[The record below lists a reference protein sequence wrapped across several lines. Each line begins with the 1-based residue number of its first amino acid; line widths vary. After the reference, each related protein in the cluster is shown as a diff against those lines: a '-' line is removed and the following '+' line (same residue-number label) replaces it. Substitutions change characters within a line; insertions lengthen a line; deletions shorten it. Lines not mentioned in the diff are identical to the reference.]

1 MVVIFILSVL
11 TKGSFN
17 MNSNPPV
24 DVGYVNNSFPYNS
37 AGSFIN
43 FFQGLAYEHVNF
55 IFSDALHVQSQLA
68 DLHAAE
74 TLRSFTSSAILAVC
88 GRSSNNLNW
97 DSPKDAIVFYSF
109 LLEDLVLWRLK
120 KQNLLRGMANLH
132 GNSKEGK
139 SFSCLFFIT
148 QGLHLV
154 KSETARAFIPKE
166 FKLVEAFGYTLGG
179 FFLASYDDSP
189 AGIFDELVVIAGIVW
204 NPPTSCAWAARVLV
218 NSDEACVHG
227 RKVGSSLMDVG
238 LPSQVARFSKQRIT
252 PIARQSENNSNRFLR
267 MIGVGT
273 VLSHPKNCL
282 DIQVTEING
291 TSATDICT
299 INVGTAALAKAVPE
313 LNSNKLIGP
322 VIKMSLPSFRYGRT
336 EYNPH
341 LLKYSCQIECWIRAV
356 RPAKVSVPS
365 VAPKS
370 ATEQSPET
378 PSSKFVDSIISR
390 DLVQNERNLSISVLL
405 SKPILALEFNCLKMQ
420 VEAPTIVCPCSEY
433 TFRAV

>member
-1 MVVIFILSVL
+1 MEVKEAKPPSGYGKPPWEF
-11 TKGSFN
+11 KGS
-17 MNSNPPV
+17 
-24 DVGYVNNSFPYNS
+24 
-37 AGSFIN
+37 
-43 FFQGLAYEHVNF
+43 
-55 IFSDALHVQSQLA
+55 ALYQ
-68 DLHAAE
+68 
-74 TLRSFTSSAILAVC
+74 
-88 GRSSNNLNW
+88 
-97 DSPKDAIVFYSF
+97 
-109 LLEDLVLWRLK
+109 
-120 KQNLLRGMANLH
+120 
-132 GNSKEGK
+132 
-139 SFSCLFFIT
+139 
-148 QGLHLV
+148 LHLV

-189 AGIFDELVVIAGIVW
+189 A
-204 NPPTSCAWAARVLV
+204 ARGDCR
-218 NSDEACVHG
+218 NSMESTYILC
-227 RKVGSSLMDVG
+227 DVG
-238 LPSQVARFSKQRIT
+238 LPSQVARFSKRIT
-252 PIARQSENNSNRFLR
+252 PIARQSENNSNRFFR
-267 MIGVGT
+267 MIGVST

-322 VIKMSLPSFRYGRT
+322 VIKMSLPSFSGRT

-341 LLKYSCQIECWIRAV
+341 LLKYSCQIECRIRAV
-356 RPAKVSVPS
+356 RPAKVSVSS

-370 ATEQSPET
+370 ATEQSLET

-420 VEAPTIVCPCSEY
+420 VEAPAIVCPCSEY

>member
-1 MVVIFILSVL
+1 MEVKEAKPPSGYGKPPWEF
-11 TKGSFN
+11 KGS
-17 MNSNPPV
+17 
-24 DVGYVNNSFPYNS
+24 
-37 AGSFIN
+37 
-43 FFQGLAYEHVNF
+43 
-55 IFSDALHVQSQLA
+55 ALYQ
-68 DLHAAE
+68 
-74 TLRSFTSSAILAVC
+74 
-88 GRSSNNLNW
+88 
-97 DSPKDAIVFYSF
+97 
-109 LLEDLVLWRLK
+109 
-120 KQNLLRGMANLH
+120 
-132 GNSKEGK
+132 
-139 SFSCLFFIT
+139 
-148 QGLHLV
+148 LHLV

-218 NSDEACVHG
+218 NSDEACAHG
-227 RKVGSSLMDVG
+227 RKDVG

-252 PIARQSENNSNRFLR
+252 PIARQSENNSNRFFR
-267 MIGVGT
+267 MIGVST

-322 VIKMSLPSFRYGRT
+322 VIKMSLPSFR
-336 EYNPH
+336 
-341 LLKYSCQIECWIRAV
+341 IRAV
-356 RPAKVSVPS
+356 RPAKVSVSS

-370 ATEQSPET
+370 ATEQSLET

-420 VEAPTIVCPCSEY
+420 VEAPAIVCPCSEY

>member
-1 MVVIFILSVL
+1 MEVKEAKPPSGYGKPPWEF
-11 TKGSFN
+11 KGS
-17 MNSNPPV
+17 
-24 DVGYVNNSFPYNS
+24 
-37 AGSFIN
+37 
-43 FFQGLAYEHVNF
+43 
-55 IFSDALHVQSQLA
+55 ALYQ
-68 DLHAAE
+68 
-74 TLRSFTSSAILAVC
+74 
-88 GRSSNNLNW
+88 
-97 DSPKDAIVFYSF
+97 
-109 LLEDLVLWRLK
+109 
-120 KQNLLRGMANLH
+120 
-132 GNSKEGK
+132 
-139 SFSCLFFIT
+139 
-148 QGLHLV
+148 LHLV

-218 NSDEACVHG
+218 NSDEACAHG

-252 PIARQSENNSNRFLR
+252 PIARQSENNSNRFFR
-267 MIGVGT
+267 MIGVST

-322 VIKMSLPSFRYGRT
+322 VIKMSLPSFSGRT

-341 LLKYSCQIECWIRAV
+341 LLKYSCQIECRIRAV
-356 RPAKVSVPS
+356 RPAKVSVSS

-370 ATEQSPET
+370 ATEQSLET

-420 VEAPTIVCPCSEY
+420 VEAPAIVCPCSEY

>member
-1 MVVIFILSVL
+1 MEVKEAKPPSGYGKPPWEF
-11 TKGSFN
+11 KGS
-17 MNSNPPV
+17 
-24 DVGYVNNSFPYNS
+24 
-37 AGSFIN
+37 
-43 FFQGLAYEHVNF
+43 
-55 IFSDALHVQSQLA
+55 ALYQ
-68 DLHAAE
+68 
-74 TLRSFTSSAILAVC
+74 
-88 GRSSNNLNW
+88 
-97 DSPKDAIVFYSF
+97 
-109 LLEDLVLWRLK
+109 
-120 KQNLLRGMANLH
+120 
-132 GNSKEGK
+132 
-139 SFSCLFFIT
+139 
-148 QGLHLV
+148 LHLV

-218 NSDEACVHG
+218 NSDEACAHG
-227 RKVGSSLMDVG
+227 RKDVG
-238 LPSQVARFSKQRIT
+238 LPSQVARFSKRIT
-252 PIARQSENNSNRFLR
+252 PIARQSENNSNRFFR
-267 MIGVGT
+267 MIGVST

-322 VIKMSLPSFRYGRT
+322 VIKMSLPSFSGRT

-341 LLKYSCQIECWIRAV
+341 LLKYSCQIECRIRAV
-356 RPAKVSVPS
+356 RPAKVSVSS

-370 ATEQSPET
+370 ATEQSLET

-420 VEAPTIVCPCSEY
+420 VEAPAIVCPCSEY